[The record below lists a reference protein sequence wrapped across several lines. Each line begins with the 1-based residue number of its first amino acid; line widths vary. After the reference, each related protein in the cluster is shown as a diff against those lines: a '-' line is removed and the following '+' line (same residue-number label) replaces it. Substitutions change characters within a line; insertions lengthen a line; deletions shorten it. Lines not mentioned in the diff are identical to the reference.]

1 MADDLKV
8 GIKIDASV
16 KNFKKIET
24 LSETLTGVAQQTAA
38 LQNKAEKLRS
48 EWEKL
53 TPEQHAQKIAALES
67 AVYGL
72 GNQTAGAVTKNKEM
86 ANSLE
91 DVSKQAQ
98 QLQAIAKTK
107 TQLGIDTDKRAV
119 AQIEQAVDAY
129 SDLKKEGG
137 SAQKELSHAAD
148 VHRRKI
154 EELEQSLRNVKPS
167 LGDIAGGLTK
177 IVGGA
182 GGLAV
187 VAQSAMSFETAM
199 AGVKKVVDATPEQMQ
214 QLSTSIRQL
223 AYELGMTAEETANIT
238 AMGGQL
244 GVAFQDLPEFT
255 RLAGEM
261 AVAFNMTAEQAGDAA
276 AKLANVY
283 QIPLAN
289 VRALGD
295 AINTLGNNTAAT
307 EAEIIQATLRI
318 GGTAKQFGLTAEA
331 AAALADSFIALG
343 KPPEVAA
350 TAINALLS
358 KLQTAPAAG
367 EEFKN
372 ALASIGLEA
381 NALAQSISANPE
393 QALMSF
399 MEKLSQLDK
408 QQRAITLTKLFGLEY
423 ADDIALAA
431 GSLDSFR
438 HALSLVADQ
447 QATAG
452 ALQEETNAAMDTA
465 AKKIEQAKTAIN
477 NIAIE
482 LGSLLL
488 PIIAD
493 VASAFGGT
501 VKEILALAQAH
512 PHITELVSAVAGIKV
527 VAYAAAESFKL
538 LGGVAQNS
546 FSLLGA
552 GSEQA
557 SAGLHRLRGET
568 EQGVEGFSKMDKAAN
583 ALSKT
588 LNVLSAATAGFTTGF
603 SFGSWLYEQSE
614 HVRAFGDSLGKLAA
628 YTVAIFSDSTFE
640 DVATY
645 YKTSAQVAT
654 EETQRL
660 AQAKEQLAQKAAEAA
675 EAERQHAEMVA
686 QNQAQINQLV
696 AEIEQHQSSLQV
708 LREAGEAGGATYAYI
723 SSQIETAKQKIH
735 ELTEAIEGKPIGL
748 IMKTE
753 FEAADKAFK
762 TLGLSLSELETGIS
776 DKAKQSLEAFGT
788 VAVVAEGNVTQ
799 LARAYEAARQNM
811 GSSSAAQ
818 EQLNQKLLDAVGGN
832 QELYQAVIQTAQA
845 QDIAKRAADEQGAA
859 LQALGLNMEDIANR
873 TSSGVQKMLAHWK
886 TGMETLKASGKQSA
900 EAVRLAFDN
909 MLKSLHSTEDF
920 KAFSDALQ
928 ETGTASALTAEQLA
942 QLRAG
947 VNGGASA
954 AQEAAQANAVHTQ
967 SLSTNTAE
975 ILANKAA
982 VEQKTQALQKSA
994 AAAKE
999 ASDAESKVGEQ
1010 SQQTSRVIRV
1020 AAPAY
1025 YTEAR
1030 KRIEAMRELGATSE
1044 EVEDALQRFWE
1055 ATRFNFSPNNVS
1067 QVSSA
1072 LISTM
1077 SAAVAARARI
1087 DDMTEALRNGS
1098 FSAADMSA
1106 AMEELNISSL
1116 DTVDNVQNLGN
1127 SRLNNLRDALKEA
1140 QAQMRALSE
1149 EARDTADNLEADLA
1163 RLRGDNSLAK
1173 QIEETK
1179 KLKELEAKRDAANKA
1194 GNKEAV
1200 EEYERALSLQ
1210 KQIFAEEQ
1218 RQAEARAIEEQKKA
1232 AERQAAEEQRKQ
1244 KKTEP
1249 AIPNRTQDKPR
1260 QNAEQLTA
1268 PQAEQNKSA
1277 ITLVGSAPTAEA
1289 LADIW
1294 NAKIAD
1300 AEERGAR
1307 RGKEEFAKELYN
1319 AAKRRP
1325 L

>member
-16 KNFKKIET
+16 KNFEKIET

-238 AMGGQL
+238 AIGGQL

-452 ALQEETNAAMDTA
+452 AMQEETNAAMDTA

-845 QDIAKRAADEQGAA
+845 QNIAKRAADEQSAA

-1044 EVEDALQRFWE
+1044 EVEDALQRFWA

-1106 AMEELNISSL
+1106 AMEELKISSL
-1116 DTVDNVQNLGN
+1116 DSVDNVQKLGN

-1232 AERQAAEEQRKQ
+1232 AERQTAEEQRKQ

-1268 PQAEQNKSA
+1268 PQAEQNKPA

>member
-1 MADDLKV
+1 MANDLKV

-16 KNFKKIET
+16 RNFEKIEAI
-24 LSETLTGVAQQTAA
+24 SETLTGVAQQTAA
-38 LQNKAEKLRS
+38 LQNQTEKLRS

-53 TPEQHAQKIAALES
+53 TPEQHAQQITALES
-67 AVYGL
+67 AIDGL
-72 GNQTAGAVTKNKEM
+72 GKQTAGAVLQSDEM
-86 ANSLE
+86 AHSFE
-91 DVSKQAQ
+91 HVSEKAQ

-107 TQLGIDTDKRAV
+107 TQLGIDTDERAV

-214 QLSTSIRQL
+214 QLSGTIRQL

-452 ALQEETNAAMDTA
+452 AMQEETNAAMDTA

-512 PHITELVSAVAGIKV
+512 PHITELVSAVSGIKV

-845 QDIAKRAADEQGAA
+845 QNIAKRAADEQSAA

-886 TGMETLKASGKQSA
+886 TGMEALKASGKQSA

-909 MLKSLHSTEDF
+909 MLKSLHTTEDF
-920 KAFSDALQ
+920 KAFSDALK
-928 ETGTASALTAEQLA
+928 ETGTAGALTAEQLA

-947 VNGGASA
+947 INGGANA
-954 AQEAAQANAVHTQ
+954 AQAAAQANAAHTQ
-967 SLSTNTAE
+967 SLSANTSE
-975 ILANKAA
+975 VLANKAA
-982 VEQKTQALQKSA
+982 IEQKTQALKESA
-994 AAAKE
+994 NAAKE
-999 ASDAESKVGEQ
+999 ASTAEAKVESQ
-1010 SQQTSRVIRV
+1010 SEKTRKTITL

-1044 EVEDALQRFWE
+1044 EVENALQSFWQK
-1055 ATRFNFSPNNVS
+1055 TRFNFGVSNVNEVATS
-1067 QVSSA
+1067 LVSA
-1072 LISTM
+1072 M
-1077 SAAVAARARI
+1077 KAAASARARI
-1087 DDMTEALRNGS
+1087 DEMTESLRNGS
-1098 FSAADMSA
+1098 FSAQDISE
-1106 AMEELNISSL
+1106 AMGKLHISSL
-1116 DTVDNVQNLGN
+1116 DSVDSVQNLGD

-1140 QAQMRALSE
+1140 RNHMRALSE
-1149 EARDTADNLEADLA
+1149 EARDTADSLEADLA
-1163 RLRGDNSLAK
+1163 RLRGDDSLAK

-1179 KLKELEAKRDAANKA
+1179 KLKELEAKRAAAQKA
-1194 GNKEAV
+1194 GNKEAAK
-1200 EEYERALSLQ
+1200 EFERALILQ

-1218 RQAEARAIEEQKKA
+1218 RQAEVRAAEAQKKA
-1232 AERQAAEEQRKQ
+1232 AERQAADAQRKQ
-1244 KKTEP
+1244 NKAEHI
-1249 AIPNRTQDKPR
+1249 AQNRTPDNRMADDARTPQVDMNKP
-1260 QNAEQLTA
+1260 AV
-1268 PQAEQNKSA
+1268 
-1277 ITLVGSAPTAEA
+1277 TLVGSAPTAEA

-1294 NAKIAD
+1294 NAKIAA
-1300 AEERGAR
+1300 AEERGAQ